1 MDSRTILVVD
11 DEDAILVTLAEYL
24 RGEGYDTVSASG
36 AAEGKQ
42 AMEQHKI
49 AAALV
54 DIFMP
59 DGSGLE
65 LLSRIKEKSPE
76 TEVIIMTSRASLD
89 TAVEAIRKGA
99 YAYLEKPFNN
109 IDEVGI
115 VLEKALEKRRLVLE
129 NRRLVEELTARN
141 RELVMALG
149 RKSSLIELGR
159 ALSCIHEIDKLLN
172 YFIEVVVT
180 QLKVNRASLM
190 LIADD
195 GQEMSIAASHG
206 LDPEI
211 VRTTRVRLGEGVAG
225 TVAQTGKAI
234 LVRDVKNDPL
244 TRESVRLAAASDSF
258 ISSPI
263 VLSIP
268 ITLKDTTL
276 GVINLTDKLSEEPFN
291 EDDLDFLHGLA
302 GQAAVAI
309 DSARHIEELERSYSK
324 VKEAQNQLVASE
336 RLNALG
342 QMAAGV
348 AHDFNNILSGILS
361 HIEYL
366 KMRGQ
371 GLQDPENVFG
381 AELGMIETLTVQ
393 GAKTVQRI
401 QEFAGLRK
409 DRPETAVDINA
420 VIRKTLDMTRPVWNG
435 ERSAKGAEIVVHTEL
450 GEIPATLGREFELV
464 QLLSNLIFNAVEA
477 MPTGG
482 QLEVRSRLEDGRIA
496 LEVQDRGRGMS
507 SEEKTRIF
515 EPFFTTKRQGQG
527 LGGSIVY
534 GIVKRY
540 GGELFVD
547 SEPGRGTK
555 VQVMLP
561 VAAVSPESASEN
573 HPPPL
578 LRRASGR
585 ILLVEDDEVNLE
597 SMRRNLRLLG
607 YEVEAALSGAEALE
621 MFKKEH
627 SFDVVITDLSM
638 PGFSGL
644 QLARAI
650 HGLDG
655 ETPII
660 MLSGFSVQVDP
671 AETETCGIRH
681 VLTKPCQIAE
691 IQSAIES
698 VRAH

>member
-1 MDSRTILVVD
+1 MDSRTILIVD
-11 DEDAILVTLAEYL
+11 DEDSILVALAEYL
-24 RGEGYDTVSASG
+24 RGEGYEAVSASG

-42 AMEQHKI
+42 AMEDHDI

-76 TEVIIMTSRASLD
+76 TEAIIMTSRASLD
-89 TAVEAIRKGA
+89 TAVDAIRKGA

-129 NRRLVEELTARN
+129 NRRLVEELTVRN
-141 RELVMALG
+141 RELVVALD
-149 RKSSLIELGR
+149 RKSSLVELGR
-159 ALSCIHEIDKLLN
+159 ALGSIHAIEELLN
-172 YFIEVVVT
+172 YFIEVVVA

-190 LIADD
+190 LISDD

-206 LDPEI
+206 LNPEI
-211 VRTTRVRLGEGVAG
+211 VRTTRVRVGEGIAGIVAK
-225 TVAQTGKAI
+225 TGKAI
-234 LVRDVKNDPL
+234 LVKDVKNDPL

-309 DSARHIEELERSYSK
+309 DSARHIEELKRSYSK
-324 VKEAQNQLVASE
+324 LKEAQNQLVASE

-371 GLQDPENVFG
+371 GLHDPESVFG

-393 GAKTVQRI
+393 GAKTVQRM

-409 DRPETAVDINA
+409 DRPETGVDINSI
-420 VIRKTLDMTRPVWNG
+420 IRKTLDMTRPVWNG
-435 ERSAKGAEIVVHTEL
+435 ETSARGAEIVVHTEL
-450 GEIPATLGREFELV
+450 EKIPATLGREFEIV
-464 QLLSNLIFNAVEA
+464 QMLSNLIFNAVEA
-477 MPTGG
+477 MPKGG
-482 QLEVRSRLEDGRIA
+482 RLGVLSGLRNGRIA
-496 LEVQDRGRGMS
+496 IEVQDNGRGMS
-507 SEEKTRIF
+507 AEEKVRIF

-540 GGELFVD
+540 GGELFVE

-555 VQVMLP
+555 VQVILP
-561 VAAVSPESASEN
+561 VAPVSPECLSQKESKPE
-573 HPPPL
+573 
-578 LRRASGR
+578 LRRVSGR

-597 SMRRNLRLLG
+597 SMRRNLSLLG
-607 YEVEAALSGAEALE
+607 YEVEAVLSGSEALE
-621 MFKKEH
+621 LFKKDR
-627 SFDVVITDLSM
+627 SFDAVITDLSM
-638 PGFSGL
+638 PGLSGL
-644 QLARAI
+644 QLARGI

-660 MLSGFSVQVDP
+660 LLSGFSVQVEP
-671 AETETCGIRH
+671 SETETCGIRH
-681 VLTKPCQIAE
+681 ILTKPCQIAD

-698 VRAH
+698 VRTR